1 MASPVDTSVKFA
13 LSSMTGAPVI
23 SGQAGSRISAIKAF
37 AVTGWGVKT
46 VDAGGSI
53 SAGKCRLPF
62 SSGASAAIVN
72 SVIQV
77 SGATPGGLNGDQ
89 KITAVSSTWVEF
101 ATALP
106 DGAVTGSV
114 TFKMAPVGWEEVFTK
129 TNVSVFRP
137 TDLQSSRPYIRI
149 DDSNATY
156 AVVQMYE
163 SMTDVDTGVNGT
175 PARYWLGRSSASANA
190 VSWTLVGD
198 SRGMFVCIAPNTTS
212 ATDYSTASMAWY
224 VGDQISDRNGDPYP
238 ALLMGN
244 STNSATSGDGA
255 LFNGTT
261 AQALVMRIGAGVG
274 GAVATNVSSALLN
287 AAISGADPALGAFP
301 SRAAQALLLAPVFVA
316 DGGTFAVT
324 GRRGRVPGARYCPQT
339 GVLPVYGA
347 APAQVK
353 GSGDFAAETMLTINV
368 HSVPNAAASGVGF
381 INIAGPWRKPA

>member
-1 MASPVDTSVKFA
+1 MASTVDTSVKFA

-46 VDAGGSI
+46 VDAGGTI

-72 SVIQV
+72 SVILV
-77 SGATPGGLNGDQ
+77 SGATPGGLNGEQ

-114 TFKMAPVGWEEVFTK
+114 TFKMAPLGWEEVFTK

-156 AVVQMYE
+156 AIVQMYE
-163 SMTDVDTGVNGT
+163 SMTDVDTGINGT

-190 VSWTLVGD
+190 VSWTGAGD
-198 SRGMFVCIAPNTTS
+198 SRGMYIGVAPYATS
-212 ATDYSTASMAWY
+212 ATDFTYGQSVWY
-224 VGDQISDRNGDPYP
+224 VGDIISDRKPDAYP
-238 ALLMGN
+238 AMLMSNGSTSMSQDGVLFYGVVSN
-244 STNSATSGDGA
+244 SY
-255 LFNGTT
+255 L
-261 AQALVMRIGAGVG
+261 MRIAAGIG
-274 GAVATNVSSALLN
+274 VASTTTVQSM
-287 AAISGADPALGAFP
+287 ISGGNVVSGGDSSWGAFP
-301 SRAAQALLLAPVFVA
+301 SRAAQALFVVPILVG
-316 DGGTFAVT
+316 DGGTLAGT
-324 GRRGRVPGARYCPQT
+324 GRRGQMPGARYCPQS
-339 GVLPVYGA
+339 GVQPTYGSV
-347 APAQVK
+347 PAQIPGTDELLGKTLLTVAV
-353 GSGDFAAETMLTINV
+353 GSSMSSAANGL
-368 HSVPNAAASGVGF
+368 GF
-381 INIAGPWRKPA
+381 IDVTGPWRLTA